1 MTITEL
7 EQAQAEIIEEIYSFA
22 ERVGLSNDNIP
33 KIRNY
38 HPIHD

>member
-1 MTITEL
+1 MKKKYL
-7 EQAQAEIIEEIYSFA
+7 NLLVLFSFII
-22 ERVGLSNDNIP
+22 GLIPLASCSDP